1 MGKWKEV
8 EFPIAVCLDSFESGQ
23 RALHFAECFIQY
35 IQISTEY
42 LNVWSTF
49 KHMIA
54 DWVFLKKQGK
64 IKGPPFSVED

>member
-8 EFPIAVCLDSFESGQ
+8 EFPIAVCLDYFESGQ
-23 RALHFAECFIQY
+23 RALHFAERFIQY

-49 KHMIA
+49 KCMTA
-54 DWVFLKKQGK
+54 DWVFLKKTK
-64 IKGPPFSVED
+64 EDKGPSHFL